1 LPDINKWKPAQ
12 IVKANKLFF
21 WLPALLLIIPL
32 ALTYNSLNLTY
43 SISSKG
49 ILYPATEWGLY
60 RTADGNLINSL
71 KDNSI
76 NSISHYSVTEF
87 QRGDLGSFSIL
98 PGIFARGMVE
108 KGDTIAFLTS
118 FNERIRYVEL
128 QGELNMQKKLLS
140 VYSSGEKPDE
150 IRIASERINLASQEY
165 ETQKRITDRNNIL
178 FEKAFIPE
186 EEYEISLNEL
196 HIKRQNFIIA
206 QSEYEALTS
215 GAKQEQLDYVK
226 ATIEALENQIAQ
238 IREFMSEFTIT
249 SPITGRITQK
259 QGRELDAIHETIFR
273 VTDSEKY
280 IIVIPVD
287 VYNLPYISLGQKVYF
302 STVTDKRVI
311 ESVITN
317 IDNSVQMLNGMQK
330 VYITALLE
338 PGDAIQSIYPNMIVD
353 VTIPSEKITVRD
365 FLARLINEVYNN

>member
-1 LPDINKWKPAQ
+1 
-12 IVKANKLFF
+12 
-21 WLPALLLIIPL
+21 
-32 ALTYNSLNLTY
+32 
-43 SISSKG
+43 
-49 ILYPATEWGLY
+49 
-60 RTADGNLINSL
+60 
-71 KDNSI
+71 
-76 NSISHYSVTEF
+76 
-87 QRGDLGSFSIL
+87 
-98 PGIFARGMVE
+98 
-108 KGDTIAFLTS
+108 
-118 FNERIRYVEL
+118 
-128 QGELNMQKKLLS
+128 
-140 VYSSGEKPDE
+140 
-150 IRIASERINLASQEY
+150 
-165 ETQKRITDRNNIL
+165 
-178 FEKAFIPE
+178 
-186 EEYEISLNEL
+186 L